1 MTTASVARRAPVQE
15 RSRQTVTRILDAA
28 AAIADEQGVEA
39 ATTRAIADRA
49 GVSYPSLYR
58 FFADREAILD
68 ELLERHV
75 AELDARCEEAEQTWQ
90 FTSVGDL
97 LNSELDLHVHYYRLF
112 PSSARLW
119 MGGRTSP
126 TVTKHVRAR
135 MQRLARRI
143 HAMLLSAGLIAPD
156 TDPRTMLVAVEM
168 ADRVLELSF
177 RDSAESDG
185 AGDSPGGSHFDQEI
199 LDIGRRALNAF
210 ASDLSQ
216 RPPR

>member
-1 MTTASVARRAPVQE
+1 MATASVTRRAPVQE

-28 AAIADEQGVEA
+28 AAIADEHGVDA

-58 FFADREAILD
+58 FFPDREAILD
-68 ELLERHV
+68 ELLEQHC
-75 AELDARCEEAEQTWQ
+75 AALDAKCIEAEQSWQ
-90 FTSVGDL
+90 ITSMGEL
-97 LNSELDLHVHYYRLF
+97 LDNEIGLHVAYYRRY

-126 TVTKHVRAR
+126 TVTRHVRAR
-135 MQRLARRI
+135 MQNLADRLHRI
-143 HAMLLSAGLIAPD
+143 LVDAGLIPAD

-177 RDSAESDG
+177 RDNPD
-185 AGDSPGGSHFDQEI
+185 FDPE
-199 LDIGRRALNAF
+199 LLAIGRQALSAF
-210 ASDLSQ
+210 GHHLAGGLSAGPSG
-216 RPPR
+216 RGPS